1 MLSPEGAERLLVE
14 LKQLL
19 KEEATH

>member
-19 KEEATH
+19 QEEATR